1 MNVGNVNTYKNQFI
15 WNQKEKLYIIAG
27 AKLERWKAKKNVIN
41 LNQLKDSIYLEQE
54 KNKMATVDCEAIT
67 KKTKEYIVTIL
78 DEDGFEFLMYKGDD
92 YNKAQS
98 TYKSYKEEK
107 NNFKITF
114 YEKYI
119 IDEIDKR

>member
-1 MNVGNVNTYKNQFI
+1 
-15 WNQKEKLYIIAG
+15 
-27 AKLERWKAKKNVIN
+27 
-41 LNQLKDSIYLEQE
+41 
-54 KNKMATVDCEAIT
+54 MATVDCEAIT

-107 NNFKITF
+107 ITL
-114 YEKYI
+114 K
-119 IDEIDKR
+119 

>member
-1 MNVGNVNTYKNQFI
+1 
-15 WNQKEKLYIIAG
+15 
-27 AKLERWKAKKNVIN
+27 
-41 LNQLKDSIYLEQE
+41 
-54 KNKMATVDCEAIT
+54 MATVDCDAIA